1 MKIKSLLVAVLL
13 IAGVVVSPAANAA
26 TENPKVESFTFTPTE
41 VDLFGADTTVNF
53 TLVVSHPA
61 GIANTRAY
69 VTLKNSRL
77 DALGAYLIR
86 TADSTATTSQKVTFK
101 GAIVIPRDVNTGV
114 YVATVGSLKNNS
126 TAGYEYETGVI
137 ESPKIRTL
145 TGAET
150 ALLIRSSGDLN
161 FNYTTFVGPSHD
173 TTLGL
178 SYDDSIKYSPVNAP
192 ILKVNEKYK
201 ASDYFES
208 KVPTLTIQISSST
221 PKVCT
226 SDGSQLT
233 FITIGTCT
241 YTTFTAKTKDYAE
254 LKKVVSLTITE
265 ARVKPQLVVEKIA
278 NQTAADLPKSVALP
292 KVYDANATWLLAESK
307 TPLICQSSAFY
318 VRIVASGTCTLT
330 YQTAATKQFLA
341 SDVYTQ
347 TFEVIDSNKPVV
359 VPTPTATPTAIP
371 TPTATPVVK
380 KTITCVK
387 GKKTVKRTGTSPKC
401 PAGYKLKK

>member
-13 IAGVVVSPAANAA
+13 LGGVLVSPSANAA
-26 TENPKVESFTFTPTE
+26 TENPKVESFVFTPTE

-69 VTLKNSRL
+69 VTLKSARF
-77 DALGAYLIR
+77 DTIGAYLIR
-86 TADSTATTSQKVTFK
+86 TPDSTSPTSPKVTFK
-101 GAIVIPRDVNTGV
+101 GSITVPRDVSPGV

-126 TAGYEYETGVI
+126 SAGYEYETGTI
-137 ESPKIRTL
+137 ESTKLRTL
-145 TGAET
+145 TGAES
-150 ALLIRSSGDLN
+150 ALLVRSSGDLN

-178 SYDDSIKYSPVNAP
+178 SYDDSIKYSPINSP

-201 ASDYFES
+201 ATDYFEP
-208 KVPTLTIQISSST
+208 KVAALPLQISSST

-233 FITIGTCT
+233 FLTEGNCT
-241 YTTFTAKTKDYAE
+241 YTVFTAKTKDYAE
-254 LKKVVSLTITE
+254 LKKTVSLTITE

-278 NQTAADLPKSVALP
+278 NQTATDLPKSVALP
-292 KVYDANATWLLAESK
+292 KVYDANTTWVLAESK
-307 TPLICQSSAFY
+307 TPLVCQSSAFY

-330 YQTAATKQFLA
+330 YQSVATKQFLA

-347 TFEVIDSNKPVV
+347 TFEVIDANKPVV
-359 VPTPTATPTAIP
+359 APTPTPVVTPTPTAA
-371 TPTATPVVK
+371 PVVK
-380 KTITCVK
+380 KTISCVK
-387 GKKTVKRTGTSPKC
+387 GKKTVTRTGSSPKC
-401 PAGYKLKK
+401 PKGFKLKK

>member
-1 MKIKSLLVAVLL
+1 MKIKSLFVAVLL
-13 IAGVVVSPAANAA
+13 MAGVLVVPSAQAA
-26 TENPKVESFTFTPTE
+26 TEKPTVESFTFTPTE

-53 TLVVSHPA
+53 TLVISHPA

-69 VTLKNSRL
+69 VTLKSSRL
-77 DALGAYLIR
+77 DTLGAYLIR
-86 TADSTATTSQKVTFK
+86 TADSTATTSPKVTFK
-101 GAIVIPRDVNTGV
+101 GAIVIPRDVNAGV
-114 YVATVGSLKNNS
+114 YVANVGSLKNNS
-126 TAGYEYETGVI
+126 SAGYEYETGVI

-150 ALLIRSSGDLN
+150 ALLVRSSGDLN

-178 SYDDSIKYSPVNAP
+178 SYDDSIKYSPINSP

-201 ASDYFES
+201 ATDYFES
-208 KVPTLTIQISSST
+208 KVTSLPLQISSST

-226 SDGSQLT
+226 SNGSELT
-233 FITIGTCT
+233 FIAEGNCT
-241 YTTFTAKTKDYAE
+241 YTVFTAKTKDYAE
-254 LKKVVSLTITE
+254 LKKVISLTITE

-278 NQTAADLPKSVALP
+278 NQTATDLPKSVALP
-292 KVYDANATWLLAESK
+292 KVYDANATWVLAESK
-307 TPLICQSSAFY
+307 TPLVCQSSAFY

-347 TFEVIDSNKPVV
+347 TFEVIDTNKPVV
-359 VPTPTATPTAIP
+359 VPTPTPTPTVTPTAK
-371 TPTATPVVK
+371 PVVK
-380 KTITCVK
+380 KTISCVK
-387 GKKTVKRTGTSPKC
+387 GKKTVTRTGTNPKC
-401 PAGYKLKK
+401 PKGYKLKK

>member
-1 MKIKSLLVAVLL
+1 MKIKSIFVAVLL
-13 IAGVVVSPAANAA
+13 MGGVLVAPSASAA
-26 TENPKVESFTFTPTE
+26 TENPKVESFVFTPTE

-69 VTLKNSRL
+69 VTLKSTRF
-77 DALGAYLIR
+77 DTIGAYLIR
-86 TADSTATTSQKVTFK
+86 TPESTAASSPKVTFK
-101 GAIVIPRDVNTGV
+101 GSIIVPRDVNPGV

-126 TAGYEYETGVI
+126 SAGYEYETGTI
-137 ESPKIRTL
+137 ESAKIRTL
-145 TGAET
+145 TGAES
-150 ALLIRSSGDLN
+150 ALLVRSSGDLN

-178 SYDDSIKYSPVNAP
+178 SYDDSIKYSPINSP

-201 ASDYFES
+201 ATDYFEP
-208 KVPTLTIQISSST
+208 KVAALSLQISSST

-233 FITIGTCT
+233 FLTEGNCT
-241 YTTFTAKTKDYAE
+241 YTVFTAKTKDYAE
-254 LKKVVSLTITE
+254 LKKTVSLTITE

-278 NQTAADLPKSVALP
+278 NQTAVDLPKSVALP
-292 KVYDANATWLLAESK
+292 KVYDANATWVLAESK
-307 TPLICQSSAFY
+307 TPLVCQSSAFY

-330 YQTAATKQFLA
+330 YQTAATRQFLA

-347 TFEVIDSNKPVV
+347 TFEIIDSNKPVV
-359 VPTPTATPTAIP
+359 VPTPVATP
-371 TPTATPVVK
+371 TPTAKPVVK

-387 GKKTVKRTGTSPKC
+387 GKKTIKKTAISPKC